1 MRMQRNFRLALL
13 LLASLS
19 LAACATSEKRPE
31 HKSNAE
37 TKKSNAAEVNVSLAQ
52 NYLEQGKY
60 EIALDKLQKALEI
73 DPRSTSA
80 HTVMA
85 VLYERIGNDELAST
99 YYKRAAELSPKAGAT
114 NNNYGT
120 YLCHKGQYPEA
131 DALFQ
136 RALEDPFYA
145 TPALALANRGTCAM
159 TWGKTE
165 LAEESFRKAI
175 QIQPDQAE
183 SLFRLAE
190 ILAKKGDYFRARA
203 FVQRFESAA
212 KATPDSLLLA
222 MRIEEGIGDRRAAI
236 AYKRRLLGEF
246 PESEQAQELKEA
258 EATQ

>member
-1 MRMQRNFRLALL
+1 MQRNARLALL

-19 LAACATSEKRPE
+19 LAACATSEERAE
-31 HKSNAE
+31 DKSSAE
-37 TKKSNAAEVNVSLAQ
+37 TKKSTAAEVNVSLAQ

-60 EIALDKLQKALEI
+60 EIALDKLQKALAI
-73 DPRSTSA
+73 DPKSTSA

-85 VLYERIGNDELAST
+85 VLYERIGNDDLART
-99 YYKRAAELSPKAGAT
+99 YYKRAAELSPDAGAT

-120 YLCHKGQYPEA
+120 FLCQKAQYA
-131 DALFQ
+131 DADKHFQ

-145 TPALALANRGTCAM
+145 TPALALANRGACALS
-159 TWGKTE
+159 WGKPD

-175 QIQPDQAE
+175 QIQPNQAE

-190 ILAKKGDYFRARA
+190 ILAGKGDYFRARA

-236 AYKRRLLGEF
+236 QYKRRLLGEF
-246 PESEQAQELKEA
+246 PESEQAQDLKEI